1 MGLAG
6 ILLKKR
12 ELVDVQKIVNDLENS
27 ALQVGLEFR
36 NGIDCEKNEDGSF
49 NYLSANIANTFKEV
63 EHQQQMLMYIY
74 NISDDDYLQ
83 EFDWIEKGKNL
94 IQIVNIEDFQGCEK
108 ILLDLLYEYF
118 KLNPKDYFWNELDWY
133 YTYDDIARIKKNEFD
148 PTWCYQNPQQNSI

>member
-12 ELVDVQKIVNDLENS
+12 DLVDVWKIVNDLESS

-83 EFDWIEKGKNL
+83 EFDWIGITLMAILQELRKMNL
-94 IQIVNIEDFQGCEK
+94 IPHGVIKIPDKTQFEGFMTALPATPDF
-108 ILLDLLYEYF
+108 ITYHAVYL
-118 KLNPKDYFWNELDWY
+118 PKNHF
-133 YTYDDIARIKKNEFD
+133 IKEERMTMKTNRR
-148 PTWCYQNPQQNSI
+148 Q

>member
-94 IQIVNIEDFQGCEK
+94 IQIINIEDFQGCEK

-118 KLNPKDYFWNELDWY
+118 KRNPEDYFWNELDWY

-148 PTWCYQNPQQNSI
+148 PAWCYKNPRQNSI